1 MVLFT
6 ALAVTFLAFAPAL
19 QESKQ
24 MLAVQHLRAGQQA
37 LRVERWE
44 EAEREFKTAIGLD
57 PLLELAHYG
66 LGQSYMGMRR
76 YAESVIAYRK
86 CRDVYHA
93 NESARMANDVDAQ
106 RRLDD
111 QIRSLRDEK
120 HALESGR
127 VRTQNVQASVN
138 RLDTEIAG
146 LESQRQR
153 DRNSAPQTPAYIS
166 TALGSA
172 LFRTGAFPEAEQEWR
187 NAVAVDPTIGEVHN
201 NLAVV
206 CMLTGRF
213 DEAEREIKLAEKNGF
228 KVSESFKQDL
238 KARKAKG

>member
-1 MVLFT
+1 VLITAMAT
-6 ALAVTFLAFAPAL
+6 ALALAAPV

-24 MLAVQHLRAGQQA
+24 ALAVQHLRAGQQA

-44 EAEREFKTAIGLD
+44 EAEREFKSAIGLD

-66 LGQSYMGMRR
+66 LGQSYMGMHR

-86 CRDVYHA
+86 CRDVYHDS
-93 NESARMANDVDAQ
+93 ESARMANDVDAQ

-166 TALGSA
+166 MALGSA

-238 KARKAKG
+238 KARKGKG

>member
-1 MVLFT
+1 MVLLT
-6 ALAVTFLAFAPAL
+6 AIVVLAISFPSSA

-24 MLAVQHLRAGQQA
+24 TLALQHLRSGQDA
-37 LRVERWE
+37 LHVERWE
-44 EAEREFKTAIGLD
+44 EAEREFKAAIDLD

-66 LGQSYMGMRR
+66 LGQAYMGLRR
-76 YAESVIAYRK
+76 HVEAIHAYRR
-86 CRDVYHA
+86 CRDVFFSNARDRLA
-93 NESARMANDVDAQ
+93 NNVEAE
-106 RRLDD
+106 RRLED
-111 QIRSLRDEK
+111 QIRSLQDYRR
-120 HALESGR
+120 ALESGR
-127 VRTQNVQASVN
+127 TRTYNTAATIT
-138 RLDTEIAG
+138 RLDSEIAQ
-146 LESQRQR
+146 LETARR
-153 DRNSAPQTPAYIS
+153 KDHNSAPETPPYIS

-228 KVSESFKQDL
+228 KVRESLKQDL

>member
-1 MVLFT
+1 MVMLT
-6 ALAVTFLAFAPAL
+6 AIAVTFVAFAPAL

-37 LRVERWE
+37 LQVERWE

-86 CRDVYHA
+86 CRDVYHDS
-93 NESARMANDVDAQ
+93 ESARMANDVDAQ

-120 HALESGR
+120 HALETGR

-146 LESQRQR
+146 LETQRQR
-153 DRNSAPQTPAYIS
+153 DRNGAPQTPAYIS
-166 TALGSA
+166 IALGSA

-187 NAVAVDPTIGEVHN
+187 NAVAVDPSIGEVHN

-206 CMLTGRF
+206 YMLTGRF

-228 KVSESFKQDL
+228 KVRESFKADL
-238 KARKAKG
+238 KAKKGKG

>member
-1 MVLFT
+1 MVLFI
-6 ALAVTFLAFAPAL
+6 AMAFVAISFSASF
-19 QESKQ
+19 QES
-24 MLAVQHLRAGQQA
+24 QQA
-37 LRVERWE
+37 LALQRVRVGQEALHVERWE
-44 EAEREFKTAIGLD
+44 EAEREFKAAIALD

-66 LGQSYMGMRR
+66 LGQAYMGSKR
-76 YAESVIAYRK
+76 YAEAVQAYRR
-86 CRDVYHA
+86 CREVFFSNARDRLA
-93 NESARMANDVDAQ
+93 NNVDAE
-106 RRLDD
+106 RRLED
-111 QIRSLRDEK
+111 QILSLQDYRRSLETGRLRTFNTSATITRLDSEIAQLQAARHK
-120 HALESGR
+120 GESG
-127 VRTQNVQASVN
+127 
-138 RLDTEIAG
+138 
-146 LESQRQR
+146 
-153 DRNSAPQTPAYIS
+153 APETPPYIS

-228 KVSESFKQDL
+228 KVRESLKQDL